1 MSMIVPV
8 MWFLDASV
16 LLIFQVWGVLGV
28 QYDNTSVGPG
38 DAVVLNGARVS
49 IIVGKEG

>member
-28 QYDNTSVGPG
+28 KYDNTNVGPG
-38 DAVVLNGARVS
+38 DAVVLKGARMS
-49 IIVGKEG
+49 IVGKER